1 MNKRG
6 FLDIWLVV
14 SAVFILFLAPTIN
27 DSFAEGIRDV
37 PNLYKKAN
45 EHFMIGEYHE
55 AIELYDKIL
64 EISPTNTKTSLM
76 KAIALENLERH
87 KASILEFYKVNQE
100 EPDNIT
106 ALIGL
111 GVGFGNYGEY
121 KQALEYFEQ
130 AHELSPDNHVV
141 KNYYE
146 FATKNVK
153 KYLYN
158 EADKPEIFT
167 LNIPETVPAWIK
179 NTAGWW
185 ATDKIPDEEF
195 LKSLQFLVENKII
208 NVESS
213 DNTITDSSAQPIPAW
228 IKNTAGWWAT
238 DKIPD
243 EEFLKGINFLV
254 NSNLL
259 IVDLPDVQE
268 LSEEEQKVKDRNQ
281 WEFSRY
287 LDRIENIVNKD
298 KRYIEFPNPS
308 NDVIK
313 KFMRD
318 YVKWNYD
325 QQIEIGNQ
333 GFPNPEYVLRD
344 DVYYLEY
351 KIYVNDQPAALP
363 LDHVSTLVN
372 SFKMWEDME
381 FNAKDGKK
389 VKINFATTKTKANAN
404 LWVTWVV
411 RDMGEGV
418 LGHAN
423 LGKGVVEV
431 ALGGYGC
438 DGNFQLFHVDTVQYI
453 MTHELGHGIG
463 LRHSEDP
470 NSIMFPSMKNT
481 QYAYCMLDVD
491 KKINTGSIILKND

>member
-1 MNKRG
+1 MQKNEFG
-6 FLDIWLVV
+6 NYSLVI
-14 SAVFILFLAPTIN
+14 SAIFVLFLAPSIN

-37 PNLYKKAN
+37 PNLYKKAD
-45 EHFMIGEYHE
+45 EHFMSGEYQE

-76 KAIALENLERH
+76 KGIALENLERH
-87 KASILEFYKVNQE
+87 KASILEFYKVNQQ
-100 EPDNIT
+100 EPENIT

-130 AHELSPDNHVV
+130 AYELSPENHVV

-158 EADKPEIFT
+158 EAEKPEVFT
-167 LNIPETVPAWIK
+167 LNIPETVP
-179 NTAGWW
+179 
-185 ATDKIPDEEF
+185 
-195 LKSLQFLVENKII
+195 V
-208 NVESS
+208 
-213 DNTITDSSAQPIPAW
+213 W

-243 EEFLKGINFLV
+243 EEFLKGIDFLID
-254 NSNLL
+254 SNLL

-268 LSEEEQKVKDRNQ
+268 LSEEEQKINDRNQ

-333 GFPNPEYVLRD
+333 GFPNPEYVLKD
-344 DVYYLEY
+344 DIYHLEY

-381 FNAKDGKK
+381 FNASDGKK
-389 VKINFATTKTKANAN
+389 VKINFATTKTKTNAN

-423 LGKGVVEV
+423 LGKGIVEV

-481 QYAYCMLDVD
+481 QYAYCVLDVD
-491 KKINTGSIILKND
+491 KKISTGSIVLKND

>member
-1 MNKRG
+1 MNKSR
-6 FLDIWLVV
+6 FMNYSLIM
-14 SAVFILFLAPTIN
+14 STVFVLFLFPSIS
-27 DSFAEGIRDV
+27 DSFAEDIKDV

-45 EHFMIGEYHE
+45 DHFMIGEYHE
-55 AIELYDKIL
+55 AIDLYDKIL
-64 EISPTNTKTSLM
+64 EISPTDTKILLM
-76 KAIALENLERH
+76 KGIALENIERH
-87 KASILEFYKVNQE
+87 KASILEFYKVNQQ

-121 KQALEYFEQ
+121 NEALTYFEQ
-130 AHELSPDNHVV
+130 AYELSPDNHVV

-146 FATKNVK
+146 YAATNAK

-158 EADKPEIFT
+158 EAEKPEIFT
-167 LNIPETVPAWIK
+167 LNIPQTVP
-179 NTAGWW
+179 
-185 ATDKIPDEEF
+185 
-195 LKSLQFLVENKII
+195 S
-208 NVESS
+208 
-213 DNTITDSSAQPIPAW
+213 W

-243 EEFLKGINFLV
+243 EEFLKGINFLID
-254 NSNLL
+254 NNLL
-259 IVDLPDVQE
+259 IVDLSNIQE
-268 LSEEEQKVKDRNQ
+268 LSEEEKRISDRNQ

-313 KFMRD
+313 KFLRD
-318 YVKWNYD
+318 YAKWNYD

-333 GFPNPEYVLRD
+333 GFPNPEYVLID
-344 DVYYLEY
+344 DVYHLEY

-381 FNAKDGKK
+381 FNANDGKE
-389 VKINFATTKTKANAN
+389 VKIHFVTTKTKANAN

-411 RDMGEGV
+411 RDLGEGV

-423 LGKGVVEV
+423 IGKGIVEV

-438 DGNFQLFHVDTVQYI
+438 DGNFQLFHVDTVEYI

-463 LRHSEDP
+463 LGHSKDK
-470 NSIMFPSMKNT
+470 NSVMFPSMKNT
-481 QYAYCMLDVD
+481 QYAYCILDVD
-491 KKINTGSIILKND
+491 KKISTDSIILKND